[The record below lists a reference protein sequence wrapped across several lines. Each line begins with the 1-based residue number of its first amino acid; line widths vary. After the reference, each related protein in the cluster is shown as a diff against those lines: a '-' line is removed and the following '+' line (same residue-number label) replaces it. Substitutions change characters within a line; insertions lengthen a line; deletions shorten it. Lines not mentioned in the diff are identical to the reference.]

1 MPITFTVDHTRS
13 EIHSIAAGPVTFT
26 DISDHLLEEKRS
38 QTLHYREFVD
48 GREAVAQFTPADSLK
63 IADLLRS
70 LNLGTKVGRKAILAP
85 NPLAYGLTR
94 VIEVVTEAFCEVRPF
109 LDEQEAR
116 TWLARE

>member
-1 MPITFTVDHTRS
+1 MPITFTIDHARS
-13 EIHSIAAGPVTFT
+13 EIHTVAAGPVTFA
-26 DISDHLLEEKRS
+26 DISGHLLEEKSS

-63 IADLLRS
+63 IGDLLRS
-70 LNLGTKVGRKAILAP
+70 LNTGTKVGRKAILAP
-85 NPLAYGLTR
+85 NALAYGLTR
-94 VIEVVTEAFCEVRPF
+94 VIEVVTDTFCEIKPF